1 MAVKENPPESKPNPD
16 PTERSIEAIKQAI
29 AALKEMFEIHISSI
43 KEDVQ
48 EIRATVEGRP
58 AAIVSEIN
66 HLKLL
71 HDEQFKAVIIMLE
84 DRLKAAS
91 DLSVQKFQ
99 GVADQFSGRD
109 TALAAALLA
118 QKTSVEEQN
127 KSNALSAAKAEA
139 ATTKQID
146 GIQTLLT
153 TMSQGTDDKIDGVK
167 VLLSTQ
173 EKANDKSLAD
183 LSTRLTA
190 REGQTAG
197 MGSIVTY
204 IFGGIGFLV
213 GAVSLIEM
221 LMKAK

>member
-1 MAVKENPPESKPNPD
+1 MALKENPPESKPNPD

-71 HDEQFKAVIIMLE
+71 HDEHFKAVIIMLE

-91 DLSVQKFQ
+91 DLSIQKFQ

-153 TMSQGTDDKIDGVK
+153 TMSQGTDDKIDAVK
-167 VLLSTQ
+167 TLLTSQ
-173 EKANDKSLAD
+173 EKSNDKGIAD
-183 LSTRLTA
+183 LSARLIA
-190 REGQTAG
+190 REGQSQG
-197 MGSIVTY
+197 MGSLIVW
-204 IFGGIGFLV
+204 IFGGAGFLV
-213 GAVSLIEM
+213 AIVSVFERF
-221 LMKAK
+221 MK